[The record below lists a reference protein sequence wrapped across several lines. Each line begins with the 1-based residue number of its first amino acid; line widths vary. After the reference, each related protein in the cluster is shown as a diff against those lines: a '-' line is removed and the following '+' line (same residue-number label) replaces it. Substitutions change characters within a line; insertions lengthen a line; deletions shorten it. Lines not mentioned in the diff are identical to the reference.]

1 MSLLNRNIEQK
12 NDLESNRVNIGEDD
26 ELTLQ
31 GYEPSFVRSL
41 GLFILY
47 ILSCGIFVI
56 LTSWRPGMK
65 IRIAN
70 RQCSLEHA
78 KLLIVRDKHGNEFI
92 EKVHSS
98 QRDQSFCF
106 KYFHHKKLK
115 YVWKNEYKHFEKL
128 KGLESQRCSVIYSQA
143 EGATWSEAELKLDLY
158 GQNSIEIEVLPI
170 WKLVLDEVTG
180 PFYLYQFFICS
191 IWLLQLYYQFAT
203 CILLLSILSVATH
216 VWQTRKQSIALRRQ
230 VQSTST
236 VSVVRDNRLVK
247 ISSIE
252 LVPGD
257 VLVLP
262 KHSQM
267 NFECDAV
274 LLTGSCIVDES
285 MLTGESVP
293 VPKIA
298 LVENVNS
305 IYSPSIH
312 KSNTLFS
319 GTRLLNVHSR
329 KDEDEVKAVVVR
341 TGFSTAKGE
350 LARSILF
357 PIQANNNL
365 KKQLIKMSAIFF
377 VIGLPCMGYTA
388 YALKR
393 FSYTTAE
400 VLLIV
405 IDVGTFLIPP
415 VLPAVLTS
423 INVHGQRRLKTK
435 GIYCLNPRMITC
447 SGEVDVMCFD
457 KTGTLTEDT
466 IDFAGIIPWKNHD
479 NDDEHSFDS
488 SPITDLEKLN
498 DDLIVKSMA
507 ACHSLVQYE
516 GNFEGDDLDIKLF
529 TATGWRFADLQQ
541 DHINWN
547 EFDKSPER
555 IVTNDVSTIAI
566 VKQFPFESFLQR
578 MLVIGKDLT
587 VGRYLAI
594 IKGAPEIVASF
605 CTNDTIPKDFLQT
618 FESYTRRGFR
628 VLATAV
634 KWLPTNINGQDCVEL
649 ARTEMESQMQFV
661 GLYLFKNKLKSATY
675 DSLKELS
682 DADIRCVMA
691 TGDHLLTGISVAEE
705 CELIPKTDSIIKVHA
720 HQDTKLKSLVVKYS
734 YVKFPNY
741 ALPANDSNANFEMAE
756 NIPFNYHLAIDGDS
770 FNAIRN
776 DDQQLLNW
784 IVAKGAIFA
793 RMSPDQK
800 LNLINL
806 LQKQGHSVGMC
817 GDGANDCGALRAADA
832 GISLSLAE
840 ASVASPFTYKKK
852 DISCV
857 PLLLKEGR
865 CTLVAT
871 FGAFKYQVCYC
882 FILLGAVL
890 ILFWYGTKPA
900 EGTYV
905 FVDIILNLLPPMLF
919 GTTKPYH
926 KLVRRKP
933 IRNILSI
940 VPQISMFS
948 FILLQVAIY
957 VFVTYSLVGKPWY
970 EPMAD
975 NSTYIMDPPVN
986 HLSYAIFSANMMSYV
1001 VSAIIFAPGPPYR
1014 EQFFANKKYISVV
1027 TLNFLLI
1034 GMATMVA
1041 PQFLLDF
1048 LKFQPMPFDFRLQI
1062 FLISIGNFVFFF
1074 LWEKLF
1080 LEQILGQIIKR
1091 IKKKMNMKSSKPY
1104 KSILEEIDCQN
1115 WPFNDII
1122 APSSSSF
1129 HTNGNMKRRSSKSS
1143 DSLPLNLMNRF
1154 INEEML

>member
-555 IVTNDVSTIAI
+555 IVTNGVSTIAI

-605 CTNDTIPKDFLQT
+605 
-618 FESYTRRGFR
+618 Y
-628 VLATAV
+628 
-634 KWLPTNINGQDCVEL
+634 
-649 ARTEMESQMQFV
+649 
-661 GLYLFKNKLKSATY
+661 
-675 DSLKELS
+675 
-682 DADIRCVMA
+682 
-691 TGDHLLTGISVAEE
+691 
-705 CELIPKTDSIIKVHA
+705 
-720 HQDTKLKSLVVKYS
+720 TKLKSLVVKYS